1 MESKIR
7 PMKENIEVEYFRRV
21 RKLLKSKLNS
31 KNVITAINSRAV
43 SIIKYRAGIVEWRK
57 DELQSL
63 DRKTRKSL
71 TMYNMFHRKGD
82 VDRL

>member
-21 RKLLKSKLNS
+21 RNLLKSKLNS
-31 KNVITAINSRAV
+31 KNIITAINARAV
-43 SIIKYRAGIVEWRK
+43 SIIKYSAGIVEWRK

-63 DRKTRKSL
+63 DRKTRKLL

>member
-31 KNVITAINSRAV
+31 KNVITAINARAV

-71 TMYNMFHRKGD
+71 TLYNMFHRKGD